1 MRCIAI
7 GSPSPELERISKTL
21 IEIQDRQIT
30 AMVPGARAS
39 DVDAILRQG
48 TIAAGIRD
56 SYDNITGYT
65 LGYYADQPL
74 RLSDFTWTF
83 HPDADWALEEGMV
96 FHMYASAG
104 GLAISESIYVGA
116 DGAERLTQIE
126 RKLFTAW
133 AIGLTCAV
141 GADVRQADADQA
153 RKAAEGSSLTG
164 GVANAVEI
172 LWQRAGFKTL
182 REVLPRI
189 DLPHLDLT
197 GGQQCRE
204 QYRHRLR
211 RWWRTEEKLEIVM
224 AVGVVGATMTQV
236 AQRHEI
242 TRQQVY
248 PWLRDRRLARMAAK
262 GSIEPFIAPDAN
274 DSNGSIVLKKSG
286 LTSMS
291 EVARIVAIEV
301 EATSSS

>member
-1 MRCIAI
+1 M
-7 GSPSPELERISKTL
+7 
-21 IEIQDRQIT
+21 
-30 AMVPGARAS
+30 
-39 DVDAILRQG
+39 
-48 TIAAGIRD
+48 
-56 SYDNITGYT
+56 
-65 LGYYADQPL
+65 
-74 RLSDFTWTF
+74 
-83 HPDADWALEEGMV
+83 
-96 FHMYASAG
+96 
-104 GLAISESIYVGA
+104 
-116 DGAERLTQIE
+116 
-126 RKLFTAW
+126 
-133 AIGLTCAV
+133 

-248 PWLRDRRLARMAAK
+248 P
-262 GSIEPFIAPDAN
+262 
-274 DSNGSIVLKKSG
+274 
-286 LTSMS
+286 
-291 EVARIVAIEV
+291 
-301 EATSSS
+301 